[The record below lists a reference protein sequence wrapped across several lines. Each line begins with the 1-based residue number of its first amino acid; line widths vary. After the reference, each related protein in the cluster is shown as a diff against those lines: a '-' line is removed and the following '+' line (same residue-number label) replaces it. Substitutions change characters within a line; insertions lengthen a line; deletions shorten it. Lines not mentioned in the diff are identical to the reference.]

1 MSMMQTAQGLL
12 GVGTIDDESPSGAF
26 FDFVECFGL
35 TLLSMGTIAAEQ
47 RGSRLDAPP
56 TKSILP
62 PRPNVGFAALPSAS
76 SLEGDS
82 IPQFRLMRRALHCE
96 KRI

>member
-1 MSMMQTAQGLL
+1 MMQTAQGLL

-62 PRPNVGFAALPSAS
+62 PRTA
-76 SLEGDS
+76 
-82 IPQFRLMRRALHCE
+82 
-96 KRI
+96 RIKTQP